1 MPIALGQDED
11 IKDMKGGRKMSLVR
25 WNPRQSLMSLPSAL
39 DDFFRGFGLNF
50 EEQDRIWM
58 PIVDVAETEDAYE
71 IKAEIPGLK
80 KEDIKI
86 SLEEGMLTLQGEKKE
101 EKEKEKRNY
110 HRIERVYGAFHR
122 SFRLPREVEADK
134 IKARYEDG
142 ILSVVIPK
150 SEKLKPKQIAV
161 S

>member
-1 MPIALGQDED
+1 
-11 IKDMKGGRKMSLVR
+11 MSLVR
-25 WNPRQSLMSLPSAL
+25 WNPRQSLMSLPPAL
-39 DDFFRGFGLNF
+39 DDFFRGFGLNWD
-50 EEQDRIWM
+50 EQDRRWM
-58 PIVDVAETEDAYE
+58 PIVDVAETEEAYE

-86 SLEEGMLTLQGEKKE
+86 SLEEGLLTLQGEKKE

-110 HRIERVYGAFHR
+110 HRVERVYGAFHR
-122 SFRLPREVEADK
+122 SFRLPREIEAGK
-134 IKARYEDG
+134 IKACYEDG

-150 SEKLKPKQIAV
+150 SEKLKPKEIAV